1 MWWIKSIHYLPST
14 TKIYCKIGCFTIFIQ
29 NKYSYVKSLQVKVMK
44 KEKKKRKEKKL
55 SFVANYAI
63 RVRLLINKL
72 M

>member
-44 KEKKKRKEKKL
+44 KEKKRKEKKL

>member
-1 MWWIKSIHYLPST
+1 MWWIKSIHYSQSA
-14 TKIYCKIGCFTIFIQ
+14 TKTYCKIGCFTRFIQ
-29 NKYSYVKSLQVKVMK
+29 NKCSYVKSLQVKVMK
-44 KEKKKRKEKKL
+44 KEKKRKEKKL